1 MKIMNYKNRL
11 RNLER
16 KMNMNNNLKFSDLLK
31 PDFKYTG
38 KAFENTKEIYSHFRI
53 KDFPQYLTNEQ
64 METLYKNGLLK
75 YSIEQTLKAMQEN
88 I

>member
-1 MKIMNYKNRL
+1 MNYKYRIRKL
-11 RNLER
+11 QR
-16 KMNMNNNLKFSDLLK
+16 KMNMNNNLKFSYLLK

-38 KAFENTKEIYSHFRI
+38 KAFEHTKEIYSHFRI

>member
-1 MKIMNYKNRL
+1 MNYKNRI

-16 KMNMNNNLKFSDLLK
+16 KIKLNNKLNFNDLLQ

-38 KAFENTKEIYSHFRI
+38 RAFENTKEIYSHFRI

-64 METLYKNGLLK
+64 METLFKNGLLK
-75 YSIEQTLKAMQEN
+75 HSIEQTINAMQEN
-88 I
+88 L

>member
-1 MKIMNYKNRL
+1 MNYKNRI

-16 KMNMNNNLKFSDLLK
+16 KMNMNNKLKFSDLIQ

-38 KAFENTKEIYSHFRI
+38 RAFENTDEIFQYFKI
-53 KDFPQYLTNEQ
+53 KDIPDGFTNAEL
-64 METLYKNGLLK
+64 ETLYKNGLLK
-75 YSIEQTLKAMQEN
+75 YSIEQILKAMQEN